1 MDIQGAGSS
10 GASGSALE
18 IKALQLA
25 KSQQE
30 REGKAT
36 LQLLES
42 AADVPK
48 VSSAN
53 SSIGS
58 NVDTFA

>member
-30 REGKAT
+30 RDGQAT

-48 VSSAN
+48 AAN
-53 SSIGS
+53 TGS
-58 NVDTFA
+58 LGSTIDTFA

>member
-10 GASGSALE
+10 GTSGAALE
-18 IKALQLA
+18 VKALQLT

-30 REGKAT
+30 REGQAT

-48 VSSAN
+48 ATSAN
-53 SSIGS
+53 GALGS

>member
-1 MDIQGAGSS
+1 MDIQGASSS
-10 GASGSALE
+10 GTSGAALE
-18 IKALQLA
+18 VKALQLA

-30 REGKAT
+30 REGQAT

-48 VSSAN
+48 ASS
-53 SSIGS
+53 SGS
-58 NVDTFA
+58 LGSTIDTFA

>member
-10 GASGSALE
+10 GTSGAALD

-36 LQLLES
+36 LQLLD

-48 VSSAN
+48 TSAN
-53 SSIGS
+53 GTLGS
-58 NVDTFA
+58 NVDTFV

>member
-1 MDIQGAGSS
+1 MDLQGASTSGTS
-10 GASGSALE
+10 GASLE
-18 IKALQLA
+18 IASLKLA
-25 KSQQE
+25 KSQQQQD
-30 REGKAT
+30 GQAS

-48 VSSAN
+48 ATSAN
-53 SSIGS
+53 AAIGR